1 MTDVFVDGFDFGTPE
16 STIEDHFK
24 SVGHVTGVRLLGK
37 GSAVVTFDQGNDADR
52 AVSELDR
59 STMEGNQRY
68 IFVKLDG
75 KGKGK
80 GEGKSKGKGKRKGSD
95 SYGDFGGSNS
105 RGYGELQEGT
115 VATFFEDKGF
125 GFITPDDGGDD
136 VFIHVKELVNC
147 EALSQGEVVTFDVK
161 WDDRKGKNQGSNCS
175 SKSGGGGGGGGYGGG
190 KGGGKDKGGKGYS
203 PYDSGKG
210 GKW

>member
-125 GFITPDDGGDD
+125 GFITPRSGSDD
-136 VFIHVKELVNC
+136 VYFHYTAIQASGFRTLTEGQVVKFEI
-147 EALSQGEVVTFDVK
+147 GEDPNP
-161 WDDRKGKNQGSNCS
+161 RKGK
-175 SKSGGGGGGGGYGGG
+175 G
-190 KGGGKDKGGKGYS
+190 KGKGKG
-203 PYDSGKG
+203 KAVFVEAC
-210 GKW
+210 